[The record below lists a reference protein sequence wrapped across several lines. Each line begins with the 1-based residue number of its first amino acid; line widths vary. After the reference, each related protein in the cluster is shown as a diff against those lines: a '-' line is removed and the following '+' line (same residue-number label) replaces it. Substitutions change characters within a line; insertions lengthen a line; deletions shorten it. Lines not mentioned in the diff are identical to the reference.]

1 MLVLGALSAVAVTAG
16 CTHSAKND
24 AAASTPTPTPA
35 RSSGSPIGSARSS
48 SSPPRSHVNSS
59 DKPKMS
65 VVPSVKTRTLPP
77 VPINSPA
84 AFGGGVSARV
94 TKVADQ
100 KQTDQGPGVVAGAP
114 AVAFTLE
121 FTNNSGKPIS
131 VNTVNVT
138 ATYGHGSPAVP
149 ANQSSNEPLRNDVK
163 AGGTAKGVYAFV
175 IPKADRARVALAVWY
190 AQGKPTVVFS
200 GAVS

>member
-1 MLVLGALSAVAVTAG
+1 MLASAALFVAAVTAG
-16 CTHSAKND
+16 CSHSAKTD
-24 AAASTPTPTPA
+24 AAASPPTQTPT
-35 RSSGSPIGSARSS
+35 RSSGSPIGSAGSSS
-48 SSPPRSHVNSS
+48 SSPPGHVNSS
-59 DKPKMS
+59 GKPKLS
-65 VVPSVKTRTLPP
+65 VVPSVQVRTMPP
-77 VPINSPA
+77 VPISAPA

-100 KQTDQGPGVVAGAP
+100 KQTDQGPGVIAGAP

-121 FTNNSGKPIS
+121 FTNHSGKPIS

-138 ATYGHGSPAVP
+138 ATYGHGAPAVP
-149 ANQSSNEPLRNDVK
+149 ANLSSNRPLRNDIK
-163 AGGTAKGVYAFV
+163 SGGTATGVYAFV
-175 IPKADRARVALAVWY
+175 IPRADRAKVSLAVWY